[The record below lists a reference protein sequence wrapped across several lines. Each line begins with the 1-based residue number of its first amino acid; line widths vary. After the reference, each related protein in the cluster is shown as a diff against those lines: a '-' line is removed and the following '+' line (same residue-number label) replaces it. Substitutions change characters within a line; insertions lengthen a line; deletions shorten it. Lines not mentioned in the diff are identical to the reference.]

1 MPWCSP
7 LLRRDAAFGQKV
19 PPSGNKVVVLPHLQ
33 GGRTVQEAASCPV
46 QACQPQHEAFRAIS
60 GNSCPSKTGAALL
73 ALGSAVLAQA
83 MQVFELLE
91 AMALSH

>member
-1 MPWCSP
+1 MVLSSSEKRCSIWP
-7 LLRRDAAFGQKV
+7 EGSTIWKQGR
-19 PPSGNKVVVLPHLQ
+19 VLPHLQ

-46 QACQPQHEAFRAIS
+46 QACRLQHEAFRAIS